1 MIEMF
6 GSMFRTFQ
14 TIITTVCDLISN
26 MIAGLIMVA
35 DGLKYINT
43 LIFII
48 PGGLLIFGLCFL
60 IIFIINRLSFGSN
73 GGGS

>member
-14 TIITTVCDLISN
+14 TIITTVCDLITN
-26 MIAGLIMVA
+26 IIAGLIMVV

-60 IIFIINRLSFGSN
+60 VIFIINRLSFGSN

>member
-14 TIITTVCDLISN
+14 TIITSVCDLITN
-26 MIAGLIMVA
+26 MIAGLIMVLN
-35 DGLKYINT
+35 GLKYINS

-60 IIFIINRLSFGSN
+60 MIFIINRLSFGSN
-73 GGGS
+73 GGK

>member
-14 TIITTVCDLISN
+14 TIITSVCDLITN
-26 MIAGLIMVA
+26 MVAGLIMVLN
-35 DGLKYINT
+35 GLKYINS

-60 IIFIINRLSFGSN
+60 MIFIINRLSFGSN
-73 GGGS
+73 GGK

>member
-6 GSMFRTFQ
+6 GSLFRTFQ
-14 TIITTVCDLISN
+14 TIITSVCDLITN
-26 MIAGLIMVA
+26 MIAGLIMVLN
-35 DGLKYINT
+35 GLKYINS

-60 IIFIINRLSFGSN
+60 MIFIINRLSFGSN
-73 GGGS
+73 GGK

>member
-14 TIITTVCDLISN
+14 TIITSACDLITN
-26 MIAGLIMVA
+26 MIAGLIMVLN
-35 DGLKYINT
+35 GLKYINS

-60 IIFIINRLSFGSN
+60 MIFIINRLSFGSN
-73 GGGS
+73 GGK

>member
-14 TIITTVCDLISN
+14 TIITSVCDLITN
-26 MIAGLIMVA
+26 MIAGLIMVLN
-35 DGLKYINT
+35 GLKYINS

-60 IIFIINRLSFGSN
+60 MIFIINRLSFGSN

>member
-14 TIITTVCDLISN
+14 TIITSVCDLITN
-26 MIAGLIMVA
+26 MIAGLIMVLN
-35 DGLKYINT
+35 GLKYINSI
-43 LIFII
+43 IFII

-60 IIFIINRLSFGSN
+60 MIFIINRLSFGSN
-73 GGGS
+73 GGK

>member
-6 GSMFRTFQ
+6 ASMFRTFQ
-14 TIITTVCDLISN
+14 TIITTISDLITN
-26 MIAGLIMVA
+26 IIAGLIMVA
-35 DGLKYINT
+35 NGLKYINT

-60 IIFIINRLSFGSN
+60 MIFIINRLSFGSN
-73 GGGS
+73 GGGK

>member
-14 TIITTVCDLISN
+14 TIITTICDLITN
-26 MIAGLIMVA
+26 IIAGLIMVA
-35 DGLKYINT
+35 NGLKYINT

-60 IIFIINRLSFGSN
+60 MIFIINRLSFGSN
-73 GGGS
+73 GGGK